1 MFAPKSSAADQAEPY
16 LSSRY
21 NRPIMQSASRHQCLV
36 YGGPPSRHLP
46 ALAELLCQKL
56 DQNLRCLYFN
66 SPPMVA
72 GLQSY
77 LAAAGVDVECEL
89 KKGSLVLT
97 SDQGHL
103 IDGLFHADRMLQ
115 GLELSVKQALADG
128 YVGLFAVGDMTWELG
143 LDRDVAKLL
152 QYEWK
157 LEQLFH
163 RCPGLTGICMYH
175 SDTLPRELVKNGT
188 LSHSSIFVNQTLS
201 IINPYHVHTGAPR
214 QPVQT
219 FGADVEAFLS
229 RMMPETLNQA

>member
-1 MFAPKSSAADQAEPY
+1 MFPPLHLCHTAGRTRTISHAIISEF
-16 LSSRY
+16 
-21 NRPIMQSASRHQCLV
+21 MQPASRHQCLI

-46 ALAELLCQKL
+46 ALAELLPQKL
-56 DQNLRCLYFN
+56 HQNFRCLYFN

-77 LAAAGVDVECEL
+77 LAAAGLDVDAAL
-89 KKGSLVLT
+89 KKGSLLLS

-103 IDGLFHADRMLQ
+103 IDGTFHADMMLA
-115 GLELSVKQALADG
+115 GLELSVKEALADG
-128 YVGLFAVGDMTWELG
+128 YAGLFAVGDMTWELG
-143 LDRDVAKLL
+143 LDRDIAKLL

-175 SDTLPRELVKNGT
+175 FDTLPRELVQHGT

-201 IINPYHVHTGAPR
+201 IINPYHLHTGAPANPSPHWVPTSKR
-214 QPVQT
+214 
-219 FGADVEAFLS
+219 S
-229 RMMPETLNQA
+229 C